1 MVAWRRCR
9 HHPGLHHPLA
19 AVAITISGAAI
30 CALIVLPTHGSD
42 TWIVLHLAAGG
53 FPLAVIDGLTG
64 KLPRPHVLS
73 LYPTTVVML
82 LATADHAGW
91 SVLVLACAGA
101 SILWAMFSLAGLLGV
116 MGAGDI
122 RLAPIIGAHL
132 ARSGIKTLV
141 AGTAAAF
148 FLGGLVAL
156 ALIATR
162 RLRPDR
168 RIPFGPALIAAAVLT
183 LAF

>member
-1 MVAWRRCR
+1 
-9 HHPGLHHPLA
+9 
-19 AVAITISGAAI
+19 
-30 CALIVLPTHGSD
+30 
-42 TWIVLHLAAGG
+42 G

-64 KLPRPHVLS
+64 KLPRTHVLL

-82 LATADHAGW
+82 LVAAHHAGW
-91 SVLVLACAGA
+91 ATLVLACAGA
-101 SILWAMFSLAGLLGV
+101 SILWAMFSVAGFLGV
-116 MGAGDI
+116 MGAGDV

-132 ARSGIKTLV
+132 GQSSIPTLV
-141 AGTAAAF
+141 AGTTAAF

-168 RIPFGPALIAAAVLT
+168 RIPFG
-183 LAF
+183 